1 MDSTHLA
8 KSCLISASYR
18 ESIWIPATQLQY
30 MKHAGC
36 WMETLDQELDC
47 MPNAG
52 SSDLI
57 VLFNVQYSVETTAMK
72 VTQASDVTEHIFTL

>member
-1 MDSTHLA
+1 
-8 KSCLISASYR
+8 
-18 ESIWIPATQLQY
+18 